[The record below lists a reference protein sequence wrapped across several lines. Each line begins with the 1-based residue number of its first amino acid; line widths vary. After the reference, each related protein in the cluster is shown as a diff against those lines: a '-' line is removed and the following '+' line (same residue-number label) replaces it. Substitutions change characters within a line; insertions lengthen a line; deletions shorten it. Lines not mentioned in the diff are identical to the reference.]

1 MTSTVLVTGGASGV
15 GRAVSERFLRAD
27 WDVLVHY
34 HGSAGRAESLAGHDG
49 VTLYRADLA
58 RGEERA
64 GLADAVAEQHP
75 RLDLLVNNAAV
86 FRRTPLETAT
96 EEDWDDHMEL
106 NARAPFFMVQSLTD
120 PLRAAE
126 GAVVNL
132 LDWATR
138 SPYPAYLPYFASKG
152 ALETLTRGLARA
164 LGPTVRVNG
173 VSPGPIDFPEGYP
186 EQQRQAIIDDTI
198 LGRQGRREEVAEAV
212 FFLGVK
218 ATFTTGTVV
227 EVDGGRHLR

>member
-1 MTSTVLVTGGASGV
+1 MDSTVLITGGASGV
-15 GRAVSERFLRAD
+15 GRAVSERFLRAG
-27 WDVLVHY
+27 WEVLVHY
-34 HGSAGRAESLAGHDG
+34 HGSAGRAESLAERDG
-49 VTLYRADLA
+49 VRLFRADLT
-58 RGEERA
+58 RGEERRR
-64 GLADAVAEQHP
+64 LADDVAEQSP

-86 FRRTPLETAT
+86 FRRTPLETAS
-96 EEDWDDHMEL
+96 EEDWEDHLGL
-106 NARAPFFMVQSLTD
+106 NARAPFFLVQSLTD

-186 EQQRQAIIDDTI
+186 EEQRRAIIEDTV
-198 LGRQGRREEVAEAV
+198 LERQGRREEVAEAV

-218 ATFTTGTVV
+218 GTFTTGTVV